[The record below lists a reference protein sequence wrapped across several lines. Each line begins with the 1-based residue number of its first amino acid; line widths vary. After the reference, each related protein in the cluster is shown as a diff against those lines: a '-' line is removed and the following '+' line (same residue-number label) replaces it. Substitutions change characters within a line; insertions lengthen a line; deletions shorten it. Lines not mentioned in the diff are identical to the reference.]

1 MRKSHITSIRNYHKS
16 EVLFTEYS
24 KKDKRSRMIVQHRDM
39 TCGNLIILC

>member
-16 EVLFTEYS
+16 EVLFAEYS